1 MTITHEIVDLTPD
14 LAAELLASTPAHQR
28 KITQNHV
35 DRISRAMTTGGW
47 VFNPQPLII
56 DTNGA
61 LTDGQ
66 HRCAAV
72 IQSGVTIPVVIVR
85 GADPEVFALVDTGR
99 TRQASQFVP
108 GQYGTTIAAA
118 ARLVLAFRAT
128 GGQLRAIDYERS
140 MITNKQILDDV
151 EADEEYQLAA
161 PQIAAIRKA
170 AKINA
175 VPLLAVHILAS
186 RNVDPDLA
194 SLWLSGLET
203 GEDLAK
209 GDPRLV
215 LRNKWIQDG
224 SRIRGISLQW
234 SITVKAWNA
243 HLAGR
248 EIKQLRWR
256 KIDGIPAVSGAAV
269 AGVVPTSVA
278 A

>member
-1 MTITHEIVDLTPD
+1 MTITHELVDLTPE
-14 LAAELLASTPAHQR
+14 LAAELLESTPEHQR

-35 DRISRAMTTGGW
+35 DRIARAMTSGG
-47 VFNPQPLII
+47 FLLNPQPLII

-61 LTDGQ
+61 LMDGQ
-66 HRCAAV
+66 HRCTAV
-72 IQSGVTIPVVIVR
+72 VQSGVTIPVVIVR

-108 GQYGTTIAAA
+108 GQNGAMIAAA
-118 ARLVLAFRAT
+118 ARLVMAFRST
-128 GGQLRAIDYERS
+128 GGQFRRIEHERS

-161 PQIAAIRKA
+161 PQMAAIRKA
-170 AKINA
+170 AKINP

-186 RNVDPDLA
+186 RNVDADQA

-215 LRNKWIQDG
+215 LRNKWIQEG
-224 SRIRGISLQW
+224 PRIRGVTLQW
-234 SITVKAWNA
+234 SLTVKAWNA
-243 HLAGR
+243 HLAGK
-248 EIKQLRWR
+248 EIRQLRWR
-256 KIDGIPAVSGAAV
+256 AIDGIPALSGAAL
-269 AGVVPTSVA
+269 AETAPA
-278 A
+278 AAA